1 MSKNKLF
8 STKTLTVLAMIC
20 AIAFVLAAFVRF
32 PITPPIPGLNL
43 RYDPKDIVITIGG
56 FMFGPLAAAVV
67 SVIVALIQMVTTSA
81 TGPWGALMNIV
92 TSCAFCCTAAFI
104 YKKNRSIK
112 GAVIGLIAAVIVAT
126 VVAMLWN
133 MLILPIFVGIPR
145 ERVWPLLIPY
155 LLPFNLI
162 GNTLNAAFTM
172 VLYKYVKAALE
183 KARLMPKVEQAQGT
197 KKSHIGVI
205 IFSAFVVGYMVLW
218 ILAWR
223 GII

>member
-1 MSKNKLF
+1 MQKNRLF
-8 STKTLTVLAMIC
+8 STKALAVLAVIC
-20 AIAFVLAAFVRF
+20 AMAFVLAAFVRF

-67 SVIVALIQMVTTSA
+67 SVVVALIQMVTVSA
-81 TGPWGALMNIV
+81 TGIWGALMNIV

-126 VVAMLWN
+126 ITALLWN
-133 MLILPIFVGIPR
+133 MLVLPIFLDIPR
-145 ERVWPLLIPY
+145 ELVWPMIIPT

-162 GNTLNAAFTM
+162 SNTLNAALTM
-172 VLYKYVKAALE
+172 VLYKYVKTALQ
-183 KARLMPKVEQAQGT
+183 KARLMPPVEQAQKTG
-197 KKSHIGVI
+197 KVSLGVTI
-205 IFSAFVVGYMVLW
+205 ISMFVVIYMVLW
-218 ILAWR
+218 VLVWQGVI
-223 GII
+223 